1 MTTRRL
7 VGLLVLSAVP
17 LFAAVTRLL
26 GLATGTPEL
35 EGAARFSAAPLTA
48 VLHIVGLTTFFTVGA
63 FQFLPSLQKTSWHR
77 RAGRVLAVGAV
88 VGALTGV
95 WMVWRWEPKQWDSP
109 ALNAVRVVIAVA
121 IVGFVVTSVR
131 AARRRD
137 FTAHAAWMTRAWAL
151 CAGAGTQV
159 LTMSVFIVPGFETLQ
174 SRGSYALLMSA
185 GWGINALVAEWVL
198 ARPSLRSLEV
208 AS

>member
-1 MTTRRL
+1 MRL
-7 VGLLVLSAVP
+7 VS
-17 LFAAVTRLL
+17 
-26 GLATGTPEL
+26 LATGSPEL

-48 VLHIVGLTTFFTVGA
+48 VLHIVGATTFFTVGA

-77 RAGRVLAVGAV
+77 RVGRVLAVGAV
-88 VGALTGV
+88 VAALSGV
-95 WMVWRWEPKQWDSP
+95 WMVWRWEPKQWDSA
-109 ALNAVRVVIAVA
+109 ALNTVRVVVAFA

-159 LTMSVFIVPGFETLQ
+159 LTMSVFSAFEP
-174 SRGSYALLMSA
+174 SRGGYALFMAA
-185 GWGINALVAEWVL
+185 GWGVNALIAEWVL